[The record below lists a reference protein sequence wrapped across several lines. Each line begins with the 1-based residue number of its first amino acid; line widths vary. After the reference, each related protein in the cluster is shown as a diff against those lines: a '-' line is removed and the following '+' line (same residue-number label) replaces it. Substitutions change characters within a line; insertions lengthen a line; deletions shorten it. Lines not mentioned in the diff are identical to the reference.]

1 MNYSFFMYKNINTMQ
16 IKVYRLIL
24 KPKLIVECV
33 GLEDGLKH
41 SRKGMIEME
50 NKQFKAESKRLLDLM
65 INSIYTNKEIF
76 LRELISNASDAI
88 DKLYFKS
95 LTDQTIKANRED
107 LCIRITPNKEQRT
120 LVIEDNGCG
129 MNKQELEENL
139 GTIAKSGSLAF
150 KEAAKQ
156 REEKLNGE
164 KNISA
169 NDEVNI
175 IGQFG
180 VGFYSAFMVASKV
193 RVESKAINEEKAYA
207 WESSGADGYTIEECD
222 KKDVGTKIILTL
234 KEDTED
240 DKYSDFLAEYKIEEL
255 VKKYSDYI
263 RYPIK
268 MQVEHEV
275 EVKQD
280 ESNKENTT
288 PKYEKVKSDETLNS
302 MIPIWKKSKA
312 EVSEEDYNNF
322 YQEKFADYQ
331 KPLKVIR
338 TSVEGDVSYTAL
350 LYIPSHTPYD
360 YYTKDFKKGL
370 QLYSNGVLI
379 MDKCEDLLPDY
390 FSFVKGLVDSPD
402 LSLNIS
408 REMLQHDRQLK
419 IIAKNLEKKIKSELM
434 DMMKKDREGY
444 TKFFE
449 TFGTTLKFGVYN
461 DWGMNKDNLKDLLMF
476 YSSTEKKLVTLD
488 EYVARM
494 KEGQEQIYYACGET
508 VDKIDLLPQ
517 VEVVKDKGFEVLYL
531 TEGIDE
537 FVMQVLMQYKEKKL
551 VNVSTSELDLDS
563 KEEKEAL
570 QKENEENK
578 DMFTFMKDAI
588 GSIEEV
594 RFTHKLKNHPV
605 CLTSTG
611 AVSVEMEKVMNQMPT
626 NQKLKAQTVLEI
638 NDSHPIAEKIKT
650 LYKED
655 KDELKKYSEVLYAQA
670 RLIEGL
676 PVENQSEISNLICEI
691 IAK

>member
-1 MNYSFFMYKNINTMQ
+1 
-16 IKVYRLIL
+16 
-24 KPKLIVECV
+24 
-33 GLEDGLKH
+33 
-41 SRKGMIEME
+41 
-50 NKQFKAESKRLLDLM
+50 
-65 INSIYTNKEIF
+65 
-76 LRELISNASDAI
+76 
-88 DKLYFKS
+88 
-95 LTDQTIKANRED
+95 
-107 LCIRITPNKEQRT
+107 
-120 LVIEDNGCG
+120 

-288 PKYEKVKSDETLNS
+288 PKYEKGKSDETLNS

-370 QLYSNGVLI
+370 QL
-379 MDKCEDLLPDY
+379 
-390 FSFVKGLVDSPD
+390 
-402 LSLNIS
+402 
-408 REMLQHDRQLK
+408 
-419 IIAKNLEKKIKSELM
+419 
-434 DMMKKDREGY
+434 
-444 TKFFE
+444 
-449 TFGTTLKFGVYN
+449 
-461 DWGMNKDNLKDLLMF
+461 
-476 YSSTEKKLVTLD
+476 
-488 EYVARM
+488 
-494 KEGQEQIYYACGET
+494 
-508 VDKIDLLPQ
+508 
-517 VEVVKDKGFEVLYL
+517 
-531 TEGIDE
+531 
-537 FVMQVLMQYKEKKL
+537 
-551 VNVSTSELDLDS
+551 
-563 KEEKEAL
+563 
-570 QKENEENK
+570 
-578 DMFTFMKDAI
+578 
-588 GSIEEV
+588 
-594 RFTHKLKNHPV
+594 
-605 CLTSTG
+605 
-611 AVSVEMEKVMNQMPT
+611 
-626 NQKLKAQTVLEI
+626 
-638 NDSHPIAEKIKT
+638 
-650 LYKED
+650 
-655 KDELKKYSEVLYAQA
+655 
-670 RLIEGL
+670 
-676 PVENQSEISNLICEI
+676 
-691 IAK
+691 